1 MFFKASFTFSPN
13 LFNYHTWLCYTFSIF
28 SKSTKRKLKKDTFK
42 FKMKLLQN
50 WLFFS
55 CWIPKKSRMTKSM
68 GNFLGDKGPAKR
80 IWLDDVPFG
89 SHSGEDSKNASFVCW
104 NAHLRLH
111 PGGWVGGGLRKRVC
125 TLLDGE
131 GTLRKEL

>member
-1 MFFKASFTFSPN
+1 
-13 LFNYHTWLCYTFSIF
+13 
-28 SKSTKRKLKKDTFK
+28 
-42 FKMKLLQN
+42 
-50 WLFFS
+50 
-55 CWIPKKSRMTKSM
+55 M